1 MRLDR
6 ARLSAARAVLFTS
19 GEPYMND
26 TFPLSDIAE
35 GGRRTNQPRLGA
47 CPLQMALM
55 YDQLKPDRLTWRN
68 DNILRLTAETP
79 YRIAAGG
86 HLENGVSKIV
96 SRFRRDDLSVRRID
110 DCYLV
115 PHQSGARFSVFFD
128 QLPRDRFHLDMA
140 SLSMEKCATAEHP
153 QHQNDS
159 HEPRERWP
167 LHVPFQPLL
176 SAGVASAANRF
187 GPGQEPAR

>member
-1 MRLDR
+1 
-6 ARLSAARAVLFTS
+6 
-19 GEPYMND
+19 
-26 TFPLSDIAE
+26 
-35 GGRRTNQPRLGA
+35 
-47 CPLQMALM
+47 MALM

-115 PHQSGARFSVFFD
+115 PHQSGARFSYF
-128 QLPRDRFHLDMA
+128 
-140 SLSMEKCATAEHP
+140 
-153 QHQNDS
+153 
-159 HEPRERWP
+159 
-167 LHVPFQPLL
+167 
-176 SAGVASAANRF
+176 
-187 GPGQEPAR
+187 